1 MLKLYYAPGA
11 CSTASHIGLEES
23 GATYDSQALS
33 FAGNE
38 QKTPEYLKINPRG
51 RVPALVIDEGTIVE
65 NTAILDYVA
74 ARHAPQLMPA
84 DPLQRAGAISLM
96 AWFSNNVH
104 PSFTHISRRRWAGG
118 SNYQRNL
125 FVAFQRLCP
134 GEIAPVVFAG
144 RRARGLVANSGRHA
158 RAIAGVRRHWGA
170 RRRRPVRPHGDV
182 PIRQNYC
189 RGNADQVV
197 QSRQHAARPLRL
209 PVRSLAS
216 INAVVV
222 FPTACGGRDTVA

>member
-1 MLKLYYAPGA
+1 LSGLQILFPQTDANGDVNDDVWLAGSRQKRNRGLGGASIDGALHTCQVVQGPLRLSTRAP
-11 CSTASHIGLEES
+11 
-23 GATYDSQALS
+23 
-33 FAGNE
+33 F
-38 QKTPEYLKINPRG
+38 
-51 RVPALVIDEGTIVE
+51 RVA
-65 NTAILDYVA
+65 
-74 ARHAPQLMPA
+74 
-84 DPLQRAGAISLM
+84 
-96 AWFSNNVH
+96 
-104 PSFTHISRRRWAGG
+104 FTHISRRRWAEGY
-118 SNYQRNL
+118 NYQRNL

-197 QSRQHAARPLRL
+197 QSRQHAARPPRL

-222 FPTACGGRDTVA
+222 FPTACGGRDTAA